1 MKHTIDKGKA
11 LESMLSKNPKTIRF
25 YQFFRRNVMS
35 KKVWQIS
42 PTATQCQ
49 GARLRNLD
57 VSQDFKSLGGG
68 HEGGDGF
75 PGLLANMNFSRL

>member
-1 MKHTIDKGKA
+1 MKHTIDMGKA

-25 YQFFRRNVMS
+25 YQFLRRNVMS

-42 PTATQCQ
+42 PTTTQCQ
-49 GARLRNLD
+49 GAHLGNLD
-57 VSQDFKSLGGG
+57 VSQDFKSLGRV

-75 PGLLANMNFSRL
+75 PGLLANMSFSGL